1 MTTQKLQTRVSAFV
15 DAGWLLDG
23 LRGQGMPWRIDYSA
37 LVDRIAGER
46 TVTGKSAYLAIYPG
60 QCYPKKETAQRELLG
75 LMADQGFSTRA
86 TEMQVRGGMY
96 LDQGVDVMLA
106 LDMFEQGMNDSYDI
120 AVVISRRP
128 ALRPAIEAVQRHGK
142 KVENAFFEYQAD
154 PSNELKN
161 VADRFFPLTGDL
173 VRELTL

>member
-1 MTTQKLQTRVSAFV
+1 MTTQKLQPRVSAFI

-37 LVDRIAGER
+37 LVDHIAGER

-60 QCYPKKETAQRELLG
+60 QCYPKKETAQRELLS
-75 LMADQGFSTRA
+75 LMADQGFNTRA

>member
-1 MTTQKLQTRVSAFV
+1 MATQKLQTRVSAFV

-60 QCYPKKETAQRELLG
+60 QCYPKKETAQRELLS
-75 LMADQGFSTRA
+75 LMADQGFNTRA

>member
-1 MTTQKLQTRVSAFV
+1 MTTQILQPRVSAFIDV
-15 DAGWLLDG
+15 GWLLDG

-60 QCYPKKETAQRELLG
+60 QCYPKKETAQRELLS
-75 LMADQGFSTRA
+75 LIADQGFNTRA

>member
-1 MTTQKLQTRVSAFV
+1 MATQKLQTRVSAFI

-37 LVDRIAGER
+37 LVDHIADER

-60 QCYPKKETAQRELLG
+60 QYYPKKETAQRELLG

-173 VRELTL
+173 VHEFTL